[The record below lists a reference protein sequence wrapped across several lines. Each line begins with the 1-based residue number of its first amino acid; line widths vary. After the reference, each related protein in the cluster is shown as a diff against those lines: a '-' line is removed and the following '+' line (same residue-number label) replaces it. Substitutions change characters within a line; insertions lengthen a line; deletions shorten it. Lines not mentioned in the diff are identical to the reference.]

1 MAAKVALVLFPKFN
15 ILDLSIL
22 TVFGIANHF
31 APDSYAVELVSMTG
45 GLIRSQSGVGIETAV
60 FEDARYD
67 TVIVGSSPGSIPT
80 PGPVLVERLK
90 SAASSSRRIASI
102 CTGAFILAEAG
113 VFDGRAVTTHWSFA
127 DTLMQRFPG
136 TEVVPDK
143 IFVRDGHV
151 WSSAGMTAC
160 IDLALGLVE
169 ADLGHDITKLICKS
183 MVLYHRRSGGQSQFS
198 LLAEIDPK
206 QERIRRTLSF
216 IKDNLRE
223 PLSIQQLAD
232 QVNWSARHFSRAF
245 QAETGLSPA
254 KAIEKLRVEAAQAL
268 IEDGHTSVSRIAAQT
283 GFGDDERMRRAFL
296 RVLGEVPQKFVRDSR
311 SSKFS
316 VGL

>member
-1 MAAKVALVLFPKFN
+1 MFH

-22 TVFGIANHF
+22 SVFGIANHY
-31 APDSYAVELVSMTG
+31 APDTYSVEIVSMTG
-45 GLIRSQSGVGIETAV
+45 GLIRSMSGVGIETTA
-60 FEDARYD
+60 FGDGDYD
-67 TVIVGSSPGSIPT
+67 TVIVGSAPGIPSSSPGM
-80 PGPVLVERLK
+80 VERLK
-90 SAASSSRRIASI
+90 SAAVSSRRIASI
-102 CTGAFILAEAG
+102 CTGAFLLAEAG
-113 VFDGRAVTTHWSFA
+113 VFDGRSVTTHWAFA
-127 DTLMQRFPG
+127 DTLKSRFPL
-136 TEVVPDK
+136 TQVVPDK
-143 IFVRDGHV
+143 IFIRDGHV

-160 IDLALGLVE
+160 IDLVLGLVE
-169 ADLGHDITKLICKS
+169 ADLGHDITKMICKM

-206 QERIRRTLSF
+206 QERIRRVLSF

-232 QVNWSARHFSRAF
+232 QVNWSVRHFSRAF

-268 IEDGHTSVSRIAAQT
+268 IESGHTSAARIAVQT

-296 RVLGEVPQKFVRDSR
+296 RVLGKPPQKIVRDSR
-311 SSKFS
+311 SSKIA
-316 VGL
+316 VGR